1 MPALGHSCSRL
12 GNDYQL
18 DHRKLLLA
26 EDCGD
31 RGDLEISDKGARN
44 ANDTPDQMGP
54 LHLHPNFHR
63 THRAAVFH

>member
-1 MPALGHSCSRL
+1 MPALGHIRSRL

-31 RGDLEISDKGARN
+31 RGDLEISDKGAGN
-44 ANDTPDQMGP
+44 ANDTPD
-54 LHLHPNFHR
+54 
-63 THRAAVFH
+63 